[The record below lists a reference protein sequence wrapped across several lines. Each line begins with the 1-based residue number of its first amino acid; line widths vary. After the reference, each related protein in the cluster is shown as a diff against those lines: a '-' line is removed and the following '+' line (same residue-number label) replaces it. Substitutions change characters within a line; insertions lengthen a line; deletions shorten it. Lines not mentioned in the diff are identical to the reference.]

1 MSEETRILFP
11 CDYPIKVFC
20 KNREGIVADIKDC
33 LEKHESNINELSMTQ
48 KISGKGNYV
57 SITVVLH
64 ALSEK
69 HVMGIYL
76 DLKNIESVKLVL

>member
-1 MSEETRILFP
+1 LSEETRILFP
-11 CDYPIKVFC
+11 CDYPIKVLC
-20 KNREGIVADIKDC
+20 KNRKGIVDDIKDC
-33 LEKHESNINELSMTQ
+33 IGKHDSNINELSMTQ
-48 KISGKGNYV
+48 KVSGKGNYI
-57 SITVVLH
+57 SLTVVLY

>member
-11 CDYPIKVFC
+11 CDYPIKVLC
-20 KNREGIVADIKDC
+20 KNREGIVDDIKDC
-33 LEKHESNINELSMTQ
+33 IVKHDSTINELSMTQ

-57 SITVVLH
+57 SITIVLY

-69 HVMGIYL
+69 HVMDTYL